1 MTKQERDRKRYE
13 TTRRL
18 IRQAK
23 SRPCHD
29 CDVQFP
35 TYIMEFDHLTKKRFA
50 LARHGR
56 MTIEAVKAEI
66 KKCHVVC
73 SNCHKV
79 RTYFRRIYGTAT
91 TTH

>member
-1 MTKQERDRKRYE
+1 
-13 TTRRL
+13 
-18 IRQAK
+18 
-23 SRPCHD
+23 
-29 CDVQFP
+29 
-35 TYIMEFDHLTKKRFA
+35 MEFDHLTKKRFV

-56 MTIEAVKAEI
+56 MTVEAVKAEI

-79 RTYFRRIYGTAT
+79 RTYFRRIYGTTT